1 MLHSVGGNSC
11 FKCAQSRTGN
21 TLDFLTEPARV
32 SFLNRNVMVC
42 RQQNRPKRSKTQK
55 WKPRTRARACD
66 RASDIQFSCSEK
78 GSCCSPPTQTLKYTF
93 LNNKNKNKKNPT
105 TLWVG
110 VNTALTTQGIDE
122 TCTKCNHGIYIDLW
136 PHTNET
142 YLRVEN
148 VSKDCL
154 SAKKCIVC
162 MCMSVCQTFHVQ
174 LLWKEILRLF
184 HSHSRDRARHA
195 YVCVL
200 VLCVIIHLTSDTAS
214 SWGCDTLHYSALSC
228 SIWHHSARCSRLLDS
243 SKPQLHLTHE
253 YRQIQVDCCP
263 ALTEEG
269 NKSGAGG
276 GGGGEGRRVHR
287 GPHKLSAHTA
297 VKTPD

>member
-1 MLHSVGGNSC
+1 MV
-11 FKCAQSRTGN
+11 F
-21 TLDFLTEPARV
+21 TLTCDHIQT
-32 SFLNRNVMVC
+32 
-42 RQQNRPKRSKTQK
+42 
-55 WKPRTRARACD
+55 KP
-66 RASDIQFSCSEK
+66 I
-78 GSCCSPPTQTLKYTF
+78 
-93 LNNKNKNKKNPT
+93 
-105 TLWVG
+105 
-110 VNTALTTQGIDE
+110 
-122 TCTKCNHGIYIDLW
+122 
-136 PHTNET
+136 
-142 YLRVEN
+142 LRVEN

-154 SAKKCIVC
+154 SAKKCIS
-162 MCMSVCQTFHVQ
+162 MYMSVRQTFHVQ

-276 GGGGEGRRVHR
+276 GGGGRGGEGRGGESIGVHTSFQHILLLR
-287 GPHKLSAHTA
+287 LQIS
-297 VKTPD
+297 